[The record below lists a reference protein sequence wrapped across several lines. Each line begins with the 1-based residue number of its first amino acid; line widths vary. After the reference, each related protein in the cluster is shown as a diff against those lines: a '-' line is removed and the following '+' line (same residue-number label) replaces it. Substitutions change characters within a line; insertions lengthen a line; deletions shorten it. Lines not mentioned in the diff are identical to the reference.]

1 LVGQLGALQGSIR
14 LAEGGLTVSRSARGF
29 RHEAYAP
36 SSPKG
41 IEEGSVDHAA
51 HAADWLEDPAPRA
64 APETPA
70 TADYPLRYAGRD
82 VGSLAI
88 KWRTRADH
96 RQAAGAWMKDFAAQ
110 CAAIVQR
117 YDTQAWTARRLG
129 QPMLLVGLSEP
140 VRALERFLERAAG
153 SELPVLLTGE
163 FGAEMPLLAATIHCQ
178 GPRRDA
184 PFVEVNCAEPAGS
197 PDSWFARAHGGTLF
211 LSGVDDLSPRQQ
223 SRLPLHMRSRLGQW
237 LTRPDMADVRIIA
250 STTRDLAALT
260 EAGLFSRRLLSE
272 LDVLTTRAPSLRD
285 RAVDIEPL
293 IRAALEQRG
302 YPPDDKI
309 SPQLVAA
316 CRSYD
321 WPGNRVEL
329 ERVVARLAVMTDARR
344 IELDDIARHADWILR
359 LRAAPVE
366 TSCEEAAA
374 EPFTPSPPTAS
385 PMASTVPAVRN
396 PTSIDTPD
404 DWVARALRLDRSA
417 LSDVHEALRKSLM
430 LMGERYG
437 DPLSLEDLTRKV
449 HVSPSHLSFLFRTE
463 LRISFK
469 QLLLRM
475 RIHRAREILAAEPR
489 RQITDVAFSVGFAD
503 LSHFEKSFRK
513 IVGRSPREFRR
524 QTAGQAAGLLSESL
538 AQLA

>member
-1 LVGQLGALQGSIR
+1 MN
-14 LAEGGLTVSRSARGF
+14 LAE
-29 RHEAYAP
+29 
-36 SSPKG
+36 
-41 IEEGSVDHAA
+41 
-51 HAADWLEDPAPRA
+51 WLEEPPRQRSQDVSVS
-64 APETPA
+64 EH
-70 TADYPLRYAGRD
+70 PLRYAGRE
-82 VGSLAI
+82 VGSLMI
-88 KWRTRADH
+88 TWRPRADH
-96 RQAAGAWMKDFAAQ
+96 HLAAGAWLKDFAAQ
-110 CAAIVQR
+110 CAAIAQR

-129 QPMLLVGLSEP
+129 QPLLLVGSSEP

-153 SELPVLLTGE
+153 SELPVLLNGE

-184 PFVEVNCAEPAGS
+184 PFVEVNCAEPDGAA
-197 PDSWFARAHGGTLF
+197 DEWFARAHGGTLF

-250 STTRDLAALT
+250 STTHDLGALA
-260 EAGLFSRRLLSE
+260 EAGLFSRRLMSE
-272 LDVLTTRAPSLRD
+272 LDVLTVRAPSLRE
-285 RAVDIEPL
+285 RAGDIEQL

-302 YPPDDKI
+302 YPPDEKI

-316 CRSYD
+316 FRSYD

-329 ERVVARLAVMTDARR
+329 ERVVARLAVMTDTRR

-359 LRAAPVE
+359 LKSAPTE
-366 TSCEEAAA
+366 
-374 EPFTPSPPTAS
+374 
-385 PMASTVPAVRN
+385 AVREDPAAGFERPAKAN
-396 PTSIDTPD
+396 ARNGSGLATVD
-404 DWVARALRLDRSA
+404 DWAALALMCDRAVLGDL
-417 LSDVHEALRKSLM
+417 HEALHKSLL

-437 DPLSLEDLTRKV
+437 DPLSLEDLTRRV

-463 LRISFK
+463 LGTSFK

-475 RIHRAREILAAEPR
+475 RIVRAREILAAEPR

-524 QTAGQAAGLLSESL
+524 HMMSLSGADGTSGAL
-538 AQLA
+538 

>member
-36 SSPKG
+36 SSPTGG

-51 HAADWLEDPAPRA
+51 HAADWLEDPAPRPP
-64 APETPA
+64 PETPA

-96 RQAAGAWMKDFAAQ
+96 RQAAGVWMKDFATQ

-163 FGAEMPLLAATIHCQ
+163 YGAEMPLLAATIHCQ
-178 GPRRDA
+178 GSRRDA

-211 LSGVDDLSPRQQ
+211 LSGVDDLPPRQQ

-285 RAVDIEPL
+285 RAGDIEPL

-359 LRAAPVE
+359 LQPVE
-366 TSCEEAAA
+366 VSCEEPAATPFA
-374 EPFTPSPPTAS
+374 HSPFTSSTMPT
-385 PMASTVPAVRN
+385 VRN
-396 PTSIDTPD
+396 PTSIDTAD
-404 DWVARALRLDRSA
+404 DWVARALRMDKSA
-417 LSDVHEALRKSLM
+417 LSDLHEALRKSLM

-475 RIHRAREILAAEPR
+475 RIHRAREILTAEPR

-513 IVGRSPREFRR
+513 IVGRSPRDFRR
-524 QTAGQAAGLLSESL
+524 QTAGSLSEPLGLS
-538 AQLA
+538 A

>member
-1 LVGQLGALQGSIR
+1 M
-14 LAEGGLTVSRSARGF
+14 TVSRSARGG
-29 RHEAYAP
+29 RREPREASGLDPGA
-36 SSPKG
+36 
-41 IEEGSVDHAA
+41 IDHAVNL
-51 HAADWLEDPAPRA
+51 ADWLEEPPSVPSQGVA
-64 APETPA
+64 AST
-70 TADYPLRYAGRD
+70 YPLRFAGRE
-82 VGSLAI
+82 VGSLTI
-88 KWRTRADH
+88 TWRARGDR
-96 RQAAGAWMKDFAAQ
+96 RQGAGAWLKDFAAQ

-129 QPMLLVGLSEP
+129 QPLLLVGLSEP
-140 VRALERFLERAAG
+140 VRALERFLERAAS

-184 PFVEVNCAEPAGS
+184 AFVEVNCAEPEGT
-197 PDSWFARAHGGTLF
+197 PDEWFARAHGGTLF
-211 LSGVDDLSPRQQ
+211 FSGVDDLPLRQQ

-250 STTRDLAALT
+250 STTRDLAALA
-260 EAGLFSRRLLSE
+260 EAGLFSRRLMSE
-272 LDVLTTRAPSLRD
+272 LDVLAARAPSLRD
-285 RAVDIEPL
+285 RAGDIEPL

-302 YPPDDKI
+302 YLPDDKI

-316 CRSYD
+316 FRSYD

-329 ERVVARLAVMTDARR
+329 ERVVARLAVMTDGRR
-344 IELDDIARHADWILR
+344 IELDDIARHADWILGMKVDADDIPP
-359 LRAAPVE
+359 LRAA
-366 TSCEEAAA
+366 SGFYEA
-374 EPFTPSPPTAS
+374 PPRSRLTNGAGQG
-385 PMASTVPAVRN
+385 AVDEWAVRALEMN
-396 PTSIDTPD
+396 
-404 DWVARALRLDRSA
+404 RAA
-417 LSDVHEALRKSLM
+417 LGDLHEALHKALL

-437 DPLSLEDLTRKV
+437 DPLSLEDLTRRV

-463 LRISFK
+463 LGTSFK

-524 QTAGQAAGLLSESL
+524 HTMGAYPEPLGQPV
-538 AQLA
+538 